1 MSMLARTTLFLLA
14 TASLGAADFTG
25 GIQLGPAFPLGD
37 MKTLTDSSTGGQFN
51 LFGLWTIDGG
61 HMIRARLDGTAA
73 SGKPQ
78 SIPSSAGNLKLN
90 GDVKIDASIGS
101 LGADYLYYIN
111 GSRDAGPYFGA
122 GLAAGTAKVSLANT
136 SGNTSTT
143 DYNSS
148 SAVLG
153 LYGGYQFNRHWSA
166 ELTFRSAKFKKTIV
180 LTNGTNSASVDFS
193 YSMPAVAVVAGYTF

>member
-37 MKTLTDSSTGGQFN
+37 MKTLTDSSVGGQLN

-78 SIPSSAGNLKLN
+78 SIPVPGGTSQLN
-90 GDVKIDASIGS
+90 GKVSIDASNGS
-101 LGADYLYYIN
+101 LGAVYLYYLK
-111 GSRDAGPYFGA
+111 GSRDAGPYLGA
-122 GLAAGTAKVSLANT
+122 GLAAGTAKISLANT
-136 SGNTSTT
+136 TGNTSTT

-148 SAVLG
+148 TEVFG

-166 ELTFRSAKFKKTIV
+166 ELTFRSAKFKKSIV
-180 LTNGTNSASVDFS
+180 ITNGTRAASFDFS
-193 YSMPAVAVVAGYTF
+193 YSMPALAVVAGYTF